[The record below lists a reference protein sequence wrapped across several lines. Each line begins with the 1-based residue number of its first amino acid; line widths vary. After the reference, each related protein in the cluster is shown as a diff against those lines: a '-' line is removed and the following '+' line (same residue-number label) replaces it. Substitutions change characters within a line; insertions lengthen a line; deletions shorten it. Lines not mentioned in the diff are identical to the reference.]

1 MLIRTVIAAGLSL
14 MMFTGTA
21 ALAQSAVTQADVSR
35 TKAEIEILKQ
45 DLQIKEAELGLLEL
59 QMARQALATPA
70 PAAKAINRPMAAV
83 KAPVVATIPTLPTTE
98 NIAPIAQHAT
108 INPSPYEASVTGR
121 VSMFRITFSS
131 MWRVLDEKR
140 LVYWVVD
147 DEAYLLNLAQI
158 CPGLLSTQKLKL
170 ENFSTKV
177 LAGRDHV
184 VFGDKRCL
192 IESIDRLGGPSLP
205 KPPKNLH

>member
-14 MMFTGTA
+14 MMFTGAA

-59 QMARQALATPA
+59 QMARQALATAA
-70 PAAKAINRPMAAV
+70 PVAKPINRPMAAV
-83 KAPVVATIPTLPTTE
+83 KAPVVATIPAPPRDETT
-98 NIAPIAQHAT
+98 APIAQRA
-108 INPSPYEASVTGR
+108 NVDPSPYEASVTGR
-121 VSMFRITFSS
+121 VSMFRMTPSS

-184 VFGDKRCL
+184 IFGDQRCL
-192 IESIDRLGGPSLP
+192 IDSIARLGGRSLP
-205 KPPKNLH
+205 KPPKN